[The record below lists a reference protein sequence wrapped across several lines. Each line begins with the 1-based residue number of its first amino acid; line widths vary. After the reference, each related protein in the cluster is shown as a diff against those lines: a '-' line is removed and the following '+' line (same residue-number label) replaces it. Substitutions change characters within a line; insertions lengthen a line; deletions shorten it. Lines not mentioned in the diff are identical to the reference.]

1 MTSLLRYFK
10 FDLKRNRKL
19 LIVFI
24 MILVGL
30 YIFGNVV
37 SYRMTVEYY
46 RTLDFSK
53 INEIN
58 LRTSMFSI
66 LVNSI
71 ETFGLL
77 VFSLIL
83 TIVVMNQKVNTG
95 QNTSSY
101 NVLQLPLPKYI
112 HTMAVYIEAGLFI
125 LVNYLMIV
133 IISYI
138 RGIYLVSKFK
148 FYSLNYGIPIKET
161 INMPEVLKQ
170 ILMYHPLFQNFRPDM
185 IVAGWF
191 LLIGISCLTT
201 ILFSRRLRL
210 NTIGSCLL
218 VVALYFTIYILISF
232 LSRYQFDN
240 SIPLIIGGLTMI
252 LINIYLVKHV
262 DY

>member
-1 MTSLLRYFK
+1 MTSLLRYLK
-10 FDLKRNRKL
+10 FDLKRNGKL
-19 LIVFI
+19 LIVFFV
-24 MILVGL
+24 ILAGL
-30 YIFGNVV
+30 YIFANMV
-37 SYRMTVEYY
+37 SYRITVDYY
-46 RTLDFSK
+46 KTLDFSK

-58 LRTSMFSI
+58 LRTSMFSS
-66 LVNSI
+66 LVNTI
-71 ETFGLL
+71 ETFSLL
-77 VFSLIL
+77 VFALIL
-83 TIVVMNQKVNTG
+83 TLVVMNQKVNTG

-101 NVLQLPLPKYI
+101 NILQLPLPKYI

-125 LVNYLMIV
+125 LVNYLLIV

-161 INMPEVLKQ
+161 INMLEVLKQ
-170 ILMYHPLFQNFRPDM
+170 ILIYNPLFQNFRLDM
-185 IVAGWF
+185 IVSGWI
-191 LLIGISCLTT
+191 LLIGISCLAT
-201 ILFSRRLRL
+201 ILFSRRLRIY
-210 NTIGSCLL
+210 TIGSCLL

-252 LINIYLVKHV
+252 LINIYLVKNV

>member
-37 SYRMTVEYY
+37 SYMMTVEYY

-58 LRTSMFSI
+58 LRTSIYSI
-66 LVNSI
+66 LVNTI

-101 NVLQLPLPKYI
+101 NILQLPLPKYI
-112 HTMAVYIEAGLFI
+112 HTID
-125 LVNYLMIV
+125 N
-133 IISYI
+133 
-138 RGIYLVSKFK
+138 
-148 FYSLNYGIPIKET
+148 
-161 INMPEVLKQ
+161 
-170 ILMYHPLFQNFRPDM
+170 PLFQNFRPDM
-185 IVAGWF
+185 IVAGWI

-201 ILFSRRLRL
+201 ILFSRKLRL

-252 LINIYLVKHV
+252 LINFYLVKHV